1 MHSRGF
7 AHLDLKHENILLD
20 DTNQPKIAN
29 FRFTRHTN
37 GQLVY
42 LRQSTKDNGAPEA
55 LEYLAPLDGMR
66 VDIYAC
72 SIRVPQAQDI
82 QIDKRFKQ
90 AKKEDM
96 NQQVTRLLKITMS
109 TQVE

>member
-20 DTNQPKIAN
+20 DTYQPKIAN

-42 LRQSTKDNGAPEA
+42 LRQSTKDKGAPEA

-66 VDIYAC
+66 VDIYCLGLVFYSTLTCKYPERHNIEARWDNQNF
-72 SIRVPQAQDI
+72 STEIKDL
-82 QIDKRFKQ
+82 ID
-90 AKKEDM
+90 
-96 NQQVTRLLKITMS
+96 
-109 TQVE
+109 